1 MTDNCPPPCPQ
12 CPEQSMFSILTVC
25 KVLFFT
31 PIIFLGGLVTSVA
44 YDYVTFKE
52 DDEKIEYNGKE
63 GDEKGKDDKKSD

>member
-1 MTDNCPPPCPQ
+1 MVNCTECLVCIECRV

-31 PIIFLGGLVTSVA
+31 PIVFLGGLVTSVA

-52 DDEKIEYNGKE
+52 DDEKKV
-63 GDEKGKDDKKSD
+63 DDKKSD